1 LELLKKIWKLPRL
14 TNFAYKKS
22 KTDLK
27 YVYSDNNSL
36 SIIFQNNEILSGVLG
51 EFNNNIKELE
61 KITQTSI
68 YSRGNSILVKSD
80 SSKNE
85 IVKNAIEFLTDQFI
99 SNGTIEKK
107 DIISSVNKFMISE
120 NKNSNEKNIEYIIKT
135 PKKSVIPRSERQ
147 KNYVRALRES
157 DIVISAGPAG
167 TGKTFLAVAV
177 GLTMLLEKKIE
188 RIILSR
194 PAVEAGER
202 LGFLPGDMR
211 EKVDP
216 YLRPLYDS
224 LYDLLDFEKIQKKIE
239 IGDIEIAPLAFMR
252 GRTLKNSFAIL
263 DEAQNATDTQIKMF
277 LTRIGENSKI
287 IINGDPSQIDLPNKS
302 LSGLNRSKKILGNLK
317 EISVIDF
324 DHTDV
329 VRHPLVTKIVKA
341 YSDHNND

>member
-1 LELLKKIWKLPRL
+1 MKNIAEKNFKSELK
-14 TNFAYKKS
+14 F
-22 KTDLK
+22 
-27 YVYSDNNSL
+27 VYSDNDTL
-36 SIIFQNNEILSGVLG
+36 SIIFQKNEILLGVVG

-61 KITQTSI
+61 EITSTNI
-68 YSRGNSILVKSD
+68 HTRGNSILVKSTAK
-80 SSKNE
+80 KNE
-85 IVKNAIEFLTDQFI
+85 LVKNALKFLSEQFI
-99 SNGTIEKK
+99 INGTIEKK
-107 DIISSVNKFMISE
+107 DIISSINKFMIDE
-120 NKNSNEKNIEYIIKT
+120 KNNSGKNIEYIIKT
-135 PKKSVIPRSERQ
+135 PKKSVIPRSEKQ
-147 KNYVRALRES
+147 KKYVRALKENE
-157 DIVISAGPAG
+157 IIISAGPAG

-177 GLTMLLEKKIE
+177 ALTMLLEKKIE

-239 IGDIEIAPLAFMR
+239 VGDIEIAPLAFMR

-287 IINGDPSQIDLPNKS
+287 VINGDPSQIDLPNKK
-302 LSGLNRSKKILGNLK
+302 LSGLNRSKKLLGHLK

-329 VRHPLVTKIVKA
+329 VRHPLVSKIVKA
-341 YSDHNND
+341 YSDQKTE

>member
-1 LELLKKIWKLPRL
+1 MK
-14 TNFAYKKS
+14 NFAKPKIDS
-22 KTDLK
+22 DLK
-27 YVYSDNNSL
+27 YVYSNNAL
-36 SIIFQNNEILSGVLG
+36 SIVFQSNELLLGVLG
-51 EFNNNIKELE
+51 EFNNNLKELE
-61 KITQTSI
+61 KITSTNI
-68 YSRGNSILVKSD
+68 YSRGNSILLKNTPD
-80 SSKNE
+80 KNE
-85 IVKNAIEFLTDQFI
+85 LIKNAIQFLVDQFLN
-99 SNGTIEKK
+99 NGTIEKK
-107 DIISSVNKFMISE
+107 DIESSVNKFMIDE
-120 NKNSNEKNIEYIIKT
+120 KVTNKSRNVEYIIKT
-135 PKKSVIPRSERQ
+135 PKKSVIPRSEKQ
-147 KNYVRALRES
+147 KNYIRALKES

-167 TGKTFLAVAV
+167 TGKTFLAVAI
-177 GLTMLLEKKIE
+177 GLTMLLDKKIE

-239 IGDIEIAPLAFMR
+239 VGDIEIAPLAFMR

-287 IINGDPSQIDLPNKS
+287 VINGDPSQIDLTNKT
-302 LSGLNRSKKILGNLK
+302 LSGLNRSKKLLGHLK
-317 EISVIDF
+317 EISVVDF

-329 VRHPLVTKIVKA
+329 VRHPLVSKIVKA
-341 YSDHNND
+341 YSDKNSD

>member
-1 LELLKKIWKLPRL
+1 MKNSILGKINSSLK
-14 TNFAYKKS
+14 F
-22 KTDLK
+22 
-27 YVYSDNNSL
+27 VYSDNNSL
-36 SIIFQNNEILSGVLG
+36 SVIFQDNDLLMGVVG
-51 EFNNNIKELE
+51 EFNENLKELE
-61 KITQTSI
+61 KITNTNL
-68 YSRGNSILVKSD
+68 YSRGNSILIKSTPE
-80 SSKNE
+80 KNE
-85 IVKNAIEFLTDQFI
+85 ITKNAIQFLANQFLN
-99 SNGTIEKK
+99 NGSIEKK
-107 DIISSVNKFMISE
+107 DIISSVDKFMIE
-120 NKNSNEKNIEYIIKT
+120 EKVKNKNVSDIIKT

-147 KNYVRALRES
+147 KEYVRALRQS

-177 GLTMLLEKKIE
+177 GLTLLLDKKIE

-202 LGFLPGDMR
+202 LGFLPGDMK

-224 LYDLLDFEKIQKKIE
+224 LYDLFDFEKIQRMIE

-287 IINGDPSQIDLPNKS
+287 VVNGEPSQIDLANKS
-302 LSGLNRSKKILGNLK
+302 FSGLNSAKKILGHLN
-317 EISVIDF
+317 EVSIINF
-324 DHTDV
+324 DYSDV
-329 VRHPLVTKIVKA
+329 VRHPLVSKIVKA
-341 YSDHNND
+341 YSEKNND

>member
-1 LELLKKIWKLPRL
+1 MSIHKKKKFDTNLK
-14 TNFAYKKS
+14 F
-22 KTDLK
+22 
-27 YVYSDNNSL
+27 VYSDNNTL
-36 SIIFQNNEILSGVLG
+36 SVIFHDNDLLMGVVG
-51 EFNNNIKELE
+51 EFNKNLKELE
-61 KITQTSI
+61 KITESNL
-68 YSRGNSILVKSD
+68 YSRGNSILIKSTIE
-80 SSKNE
+80 KNE
-85 IVKNAIEFLTDQFI
+85 LVKNAIQFLAKQFI
-99 SNGTIEKK
+99 NNGNIENK
-107 DIISSVNKFMISE
+107 DILSSIDKFMI
-120 NKNSNEKNIEYIIKT
+120 NEKVKNQNVTDIIKT
-135 PKKSVIPRSERQ
+135 PKKSIIPRSEKQ
-147 KNYVRALRES
+147 KEYVRALRQS

-202 LGFLPGDMR
+202 LGFLPGDMK

-224 LYDLLDFEKIQKKIE
+224 LYDLFHFEKIQRMIE

-287 IINGDPSQIDLPNKS
+287 IVNGDPSQIDLPNKNT
-302 LSGLNRSKKILGNLK
+302 SGLDRSKKLLSHLN
-317 EISVIDF
+317 EISVINF
-324 DHTDV
+324 DHSDV
-329 VRHPLVTKIVKA
+329 VRHPLVSKIVKA
-341 YSDHNND
+341 YSNHND

>member
-1 LELLKKIWKLPRL
+1 MRNTAEKNFKSELK
-14 TNFAYKKS
+14 F
-22 KTDLK
+22 
-27 YVYSDNNSL
+27 VYSDNDTL
-36 SIIFQNNEILSGVLG
+36 SIVFQNNEILLGVVG
-51 EFNNNIKELE
+51 EFNNNIKQLE
-61 KITQTSI
+61 EITKTNI
-68 YSRGNSILVKSD
+68 YTRGNSILVKS
-80 SSKNE
+80 SVKKNE
-85 IVKNAIEFLTDQFI
+85 LVKNAIKFLSEQFI
-99 SNGTIEKK
+99 INGTIEKK
-107 DIISSVNKFMISE
+107 DIISSINKFMIDE
-120 NKNSNEKNIEYIIKT
+120 KNNSIKNIEYIIKT
-135 PKKSVIPRSERQ
+135 PKKSVIPRSEKQ
-147 KNYVRALRES
+147 KEYVRALKES
-157 DIVISAGPAG
+157 EIIISAGPAG

-177 GLTMLLEKKIE
+177 ALTMLLEKKIE

-239 IGDIEIAPLAFMR
+239 VGDIEIAPLAFMR

-287 IINGDPSQIDLPNKS
+287 VINGDPSQIDLPNKT
-302 LSGLNRSKKILGNLK
+302 LSGLNRSKKLLGHLK
-317 EISVIDF
+317 EISVVDF

-329 VRHPLVTKIVKA
+329 VRHPLVSKIVKA
-341 YSDHNND
+341 YSDQKTE